1 MIRGALIGIIL
12 LLASFSLAITED
24 SYDFIPLEID
34 DSGKMYSYGSNSQNL
49 SFTTT
54 LITSTYNNSVTALG
68 YDSEGNVSFGG
79 TMCLMYPAEYL
90 GRNGP
95 SCDYQAANGSSS
107 HTGYG
112 PAIFGKTH
120 RNGGLSYTE
129 IINST
134 LGGDRIDDILYLSNG
149 DVIISGWFCW
159 GNAALPTA
167 PIITDDQVAQ
177 IDTASTADMPT
188 KTGAGQYSASQSTD
202 AVKRAVD
209 GLQEPIKT
217 SPKDAGFTPPP
228 PGTPVTQA
236 MQRFFN
242 PTTGQEVAVMTGGFA
257 TVSGGVLAIYVS
269 WLTDIQGIAGH
280 LLAASVMSA
289 PAALVVAKIIYPET
303 EESQTM
309 GDVNVNIEQTN
320 INAMEALSNGATDGL
335 KLAANI
341 AAMLI
346 AFISFVAMVNYFLS
360 FGGTSMEEIFGIIF
374 RPLAWTMGVPWNEAQ
389 LVGMLMGKK
398 IVLTELV
405 AYGDL
410 QNLIRDG
417 MISERSAIISTYAL
431 CGFSNFASIGIQLG
445 GIGAMAPE
453 RKKDLAKLVTKAM
466 FGGAIASWLTATI
479 AGLLL

>member
-1 MIRGALIGIIL
+1 MGSLLGVLGLFTLLSIAFAMSENRRAINIKTVVYGLIFQLIFALFILKTPFGAPIFSFLDNSINILIG
-12 LLASFSLAITED
+12 F
-24 SYDFIPLEID
+24 
-34 DSGKMYSYGSNSQNL
+34 
-49 SFTTT
+49 
-54 LITSTYNNSVTALG
+54 
-68 YDSEGNVSFGG
+68 
-79 TMCLMYPAEYL
+79 
-90 GRNGP
+90 
-95 SCDYQAANGSSS
+95 SSS
-107 HTGYG
+107 GSDFLFKSYIDGVGFH
-112 PAIFGKTH
+112 P
-120 RNGGLSYTE
+120 GL
-129 IINST
+129 INFAFST
-134 LGGDRIDDILYLSNG
+134 LPTIIFFSSLVAVLYHFGILQAIIKFIARRMQLTLGTSGSETLS
-149 DVIISGWFCW
+149 VA
-159 GNAALPTA
+159 GNIFLGQTESPLMVR
-167 PIITDDQVAQ
+167 PFVNK
-177 IDTASTADMPT
+177 MT
-188 KTGAGQYSASQSTD
+188 KSE
-202 AVKRAVD
+202 
-209 GLQEPIKT
+209 L
-217 SPKDAGFTPPP
+217 
-228 PGTPVTQA
+228 
-236 MQRFFN
+236 M
-242 PTTGQEVAVMTGGFA
+242 AVMTGGFA

-303 EESQTM
+303 EKSQTM

-346 AFISFVAMVNYFLS
+346 AFISFVAMINYFLS
-360 FGGTSMEEIFGIIF
+360 FAGTSMEEIFGIIF

-445 GIGAMAPE
+445 GIGAMAPD

>member
-1 MIRGALIGIIL
+1 MSSLLGILGLFTLLSIAFLLSENKRAINIKTVIYGLAFQLIFALFILKTPFGAPIFSFLDKSINILIG
-12 LLASFSLAITED
+12 F
-24 SYDFIPLEID
+24 
-34 DSGKMYSYGSNSQNL
+34 
-49 SFTTT
+49 
-54 LITSTYNNSVTALG
+54 
-68 YDSEGNVSFGG
+68 
-79 TMCLMYPAEYL
+79 
-90 GRNGP
+90 
-95 SCDYQAANGSSS
+95 SSS
-107 HTGYG
+107 GSDFLFKSYIDGVGFH
-112 PAIFGKTH
+112 P
-120 RNGGLSYTE
+120 GL
-129 IINST
+129 INFAFST
-134 LGGDRIDDILYLSNG
+134 LPTIIFFSSLVAVLYHFGILQAIIKFIARRMQLTLGTSGSETLS
-149 DVIISGWFCW
+149 VA
-159 GNAALPTA
+159 GNIFLGQTESPLMVR
-167 PIITDDQVAQ
+167 PFV
-177 IDTASTADMPT
+177 SKMT
-188 KTGAGQYSASQSTD
+188 KSE
-202 AVKRAVD
+202 
-209 GLQEPIKT
+209 L
-217 SPKDAGFTPPP
+217 
-228 PGTPVTQA
+228 
-236 MQRFFN
+236 M
-242 PTTGQEVAVMTGGFA
+242 AVMTGGFA

-309 GDVNVNIEQTN
+309 GDINVNIEQTN

-360 FGGTSMEEIFGIIF
+360 FAGTSMEDIFGIIF

-389 LVGMLMGKK
+389 IVGMLMGKK

-445 GIGAMAPE
+445 GIGAMAPA

>member
-1 MIRGALIGIIL
+1 MGSLLGILGLFTLLSIALLLSENRSAINLKTVLYGLIFQLIFALFILKTPFGAPIFSFLDQSINILIG
-12 LLASFSLAITED
+12 F
-24 SYDFIPLEID
+24 
-34 DSGKMYSYGSNSQNL
+34 
-49 SFTTT
+49 
-54 LITSTYNNSVTALG
+54 
-68 YDSEGNVSFGG
+68 
-79 TMCLMYPAEYL
+79 
-90 GRNGP
+90 
-95 SCDYQAANGSSS
+95 SSS
-107 HTGYG
+107 GSDFLFKSYIDGVGFH
-112 PAIFGKTH
+112 P
-120 RNGGLSYTE
+120 GL
-129 IINST
+129 INFAFST
-134 LGGDRIDDILYLSNG
+134 LPTIIFFSSLVAVLYHFGILQTIIKFIARRMQLTLGTSGSETLS
-149 DVIISGWFCW
+149 VA
-159 GNAALPTA
+159 GNIFLGQTESPLMVR
-167 PIITDDQVAQ
+167 PFV
-177 IDTASTADMPT
+177 SKMT
-188 KTGAGQYSASQSTD
+188 KSE
-202 AVKRAVD
+202 
-209 GLQEPIKT
+209 L
-217 SPKDAGFTPPP
+217 
-228 PGTPVTQA
+228 
-236 MQRFFN
+236 M
-242 PTTGQEVAVMTGGFA
+242 AVMTGGFA

-309 GDVNVNIEQTN
+309 GDVNVNIEKTN

-360 FGGTSMEEIFGIIF
+360 FGGTSMEEIFGVIF

>member
-1 MIRGALIGIIL
+1 MGSLLGILGLFTLLSIALLLSENRSAINLKTVLYGLIFQLIFALFILKTPFGAPIFSFLDQSINILIG
-12 LLASFSLAITED
+12 F
-24 SYDFIPLEID
+24 
-34 DSGKMYSYGSNSQNL
+34 
-49 SFTTT
+49 
-54 LITSTYNNSVTALG
+54 
-68 YDSEGNVSFGG
+68 
-79 TMCLMYPAEYL
+79 
-90 GRNGP
+90 
-95 SCDYQAANGSSS
+95 SSS
-107 HTGYG
+107 GSDFLFKSYIDGVGFH
-112 PAIFGKTH
+112 P
-120 RNGGLSYTE
+120 GL
-129 IINST
+129 INFAFST
-134 LGGDRIDDILYLSNG
+134 LPTIIFFSSLVAVLYHFGILQTIIKFIARRMQLTLGTSGSETLS
-149 DVIISGWFCW
+149 VA
-159 GNAALPTA
+159 GNIFLGQTESPLMVR
-167 PIITDDQVAQ
+167 PFV
-177 IDTASTADMPT
+177 SKMT
-188 KTGAGQYSASQSTD
+188 KSE
-202 AVKRAVD
+202 
-209 GLQEPIKT
+209 L
-217 SPKDAGFTPPP
+217 
-228 PGTPVTQA
+228 
-236 MQRFFN
+236 M
-242 PTTGQEVAVMTGGFA
+242 AVMTGGFA

-303 EESQTM
+303 DKSQTM
-309 GDVNVNIEQTN
+309 GDVNVKIEQTN

>member
-1 MIRGALIGIIL
+1 MGSLLGVLGLFTLLSIALLLSENRSAINIKTVLYGLISQLIFALFILKTPFGAPIFSFLDKSINILIG
-12 LLASFSLAITED
+12 F
-24 SYDFIPLEID
+24 
-34 DSGKMYSYGSNSQNL
+34 
-49 SFTTT
+49 
-54 LITSTYNNSVTALG
+54 
-68 YDSEGNVSFGG
+68 
-79 TMCLMYPAEYL
+79 
-90 GRNGP
+90 
-95 SCDYQAANGSSS
+95 SSS
-107 HTGYG
+107 GSDFLFKSYIDGVGFH
-112 PAIFGKTH
+112 P
-120 RNGGLSYTE
+120 GL
-129 IINST
+129 INFAFST
-134 LGGDRIDDILYLSNG
+134 LPTIIFFSSLVAVLYHFGVLQAIIKFIARRMQLTLGTSGSETLS
-149 DVIISGWFCW
+149 VA
-159 GNAALPTA
+159 GNIFLGQTESPLMVR
-167 PIITDDQVAQ
+167 PFV
-177 IDTASTADMPT
+177 SKMT
-188 KTGAGQYSASQSTD
+188 KSE
-202 AVKRAVD
+202 
-209 GLQEPIKT
+209 L
-217 SPKDAGFTPPP
+217 
-228 PGTPVTQA
+228 
-236 MQRFFN
+236 M
-242 PTTGQEVAVMTGGFA
+242 AVMTGGFA

-303 EESQTM
+303 DESQTI

>member
-1 MIRGALIGIIL
+1 MGSLLGILGLFTLLSIALLLSENRSAINLKTVLYGLIFQLIFALFILKTPFGAPIFSFLDQSINILIG
-12 LLASFSLAITED
+12 F
-24 SYDFIPLEID
+24 
-34 DSGKMYSYGSNSQNL
+34 
-49 SFTTT
+49 
-54 LITSTYNNSVTALG
+54 
-68 YDSEGNVSFGG
+68 
-79 TMCLMYPAEYL
+79 
-90 GRNGP
+90 
-95 SCDYQAANGSSS
+95 SSS
-107 HTGYG
+107 GSDFLFKSYIDGVGFH
-112 PAIFGKTH
+112 P
-120 RNGGLSYTE
+120 GL
-129 IINST
+129 INFAFST
-134 LGGDRIDDILYLSNG
+134 LPTIIFFSSLVAVLYHFGILQTIIKFIARRMQLTLGTSGSETLS
-149 DVIISGWFCW
+149 VA
-159 GNAALPTA
+159 GNIFLGQTESPLMVR
-167 PIITDDQVAQ
+167 PFV
-177 IDTASTADMPT
+177 SKMT
-188 KTGAGQYSASQSTD
+188 KSE
-202 AVKRAVD
+202 
-209 GLQEPIKT
+209 L
-217 SPKDAGFTPPP
+217 
-228 PGTPVTQA
+228 
-236 MQRFFN
+236 M
-242 PTTGQEVAVMTGGFA
+242 AVMTGGFA

-269 WLTDIQGIAGH
+269 WLTEIQGIAGH

-360 FGGTSMEEIFGIIF
+360 FGGTSMEEIFGVIF

>member
-1 MIRGALIGIIL
+1 MGGLTGVIGLFTLLSIAFAISENRKAINIKTVLYGLIFQLIFALFILKTPFGAPIFSFLDNSINILIG
-12 LLASFSLAITED
+12 F
-24 SYDFIPLEID
+24 
-34 DSGKMYSYGSNSQNL
+34 
-49 SFTTT
+49 
-54 LITSTYNNSVTALG
+54 
-68 YDSEGNVSFGG
+68 
-79 TMCLMYPAEYL
+79 
-90 GRNGP
+90 
-95 SCDYQAANGSSS
+95 SSS
-107 HTGYG
+107 GSDFLFKSYIDGVGFH
-112 PAIFGKTH
+112 P
-120 RNGGLSYTE
+120 GL
-129 IINST
+129 INFAFST
-134 LGGDRIDDILYLSNG
+134 LPTIIFFSSLVAVLYHFGILQ
-149 DVIISGWFCW
+149 VIIKFIARRMQLTLGTSGSETLSVA
-159 GNAALPTA
+159 GNIFLGQTESPLMVR
-167 PIITDDQVAQ
+167 PFVNK
-177 IDTASTADMPT
+177 MT
-188 KTGAGQYSASQSTD
+188 KSE
-202 AVKRAVD
+202 
-209 GLQEPIKT
+209 L
-217 SPKDAGFTPPP
+217 
-228 PGTPVTQA
+228 
-236 MQRFFN
+236 M
-242 PTTGQEVAVMTGGFA
+242 AVMTGGFA

-346 AFISFVAMVNYFLS
+346 AFISFVAMVNYLLS
-360 FGGTSMEEIFGIIF
+360 FAGTSMEEIFGIIF

-445 GIGAMAPE
+445 GIGAMAPD

>member
-1 MIRGALIGIIL
+1 MGSLLGILGLFTLLSIALLLSENRSAINIKTVLYGLIIQLIFALFILKTPFGAPIFSFLDKSINILIG
-12 LLASFSLAITED
+12 F
-24 SYDFIPLEID
+24 
-34 DSGKMYSYGSNSQNL
+34 
-49 SFTTT
+49 
-54 LITSTYNNSVTALG
+54 
-68 YDSEGNVSFGG
+68 
-79 TMCLMYPAEYL
+79 
-90 GRNGP
+90 
-95 SCDYQAANGSSS
+95 SSS
-107 HTGYG
+107 GSDFLFKSYIDGVGFH
-112 PAIFGKTH
+112 P
-120 RNGGLSYTE
+120 GL
-129 IINST
+129 INFAFST
-134 LGGDRIDDILYLSNG
+134 LPTIIFFSSLVAVLYHFGILQAIIKFIARRMQLTLGTSGSETLS
-149 DVIISGWFCW
+149 VA
-159 GNAALPTA
+159 GNIFLGQTESPLMVR
-167 PIITDDQVAQ
+167 PFV
-177 IDTASTADMPT
+177 SKMT
-188 KTGAGQYSASQSTD
+188 KSE
-202 AVKRAVD
+202 
-209 GLQEPIKT
+209 L
-217 SPKDAGFTPPP
+217 
-228 PGTPVTQA
+228 
-236 MQRFFN
+236 M
-242 PTTGQEVAVMTGGFA
+242 AVMTGGFA

-360 FGGTSMEEIFGIIF
+360 FGGTSMEEIFGVIF

>member
-1 MIRGALIGIIL
+1 MGSLLGILGLFTLLSIALLLSENRSAINLKTVLYGLIFQLIFALFILKTPFGAPIFSFLDQSINILIG
-12 LLASFSLAITED
+12 F
-24 SYDFIPLEID
+24 
-34 DSGKMYSYGSNSQNL
+34 
-49 SFTTT
+49 
-54 LITSTYNNSVTALG
+54 
-68 YDSEGNVSFGG
+68 
-79 TMCLMYPAEYL
+79 
-90 GRNGP
+90 
-95 SCDYQAANGSSS
+95 SSS
-107 HTGYG
+107 GSDFLFKSYIDGVGFH
-112 PAIFGKTH
+112 P
-120 RNGGLSYTE
+120 GL
-129 IINST
+129 INFAFST
-134 LGGDRIDDILYLSNG
+134 LPTIIFFSSLVAVLYHFGILQTIIKFIARRMQLTLGTSGSETLS
-149 DVIISGWFCW
+149 VA
-159 GNAALPTA
+159 GNIFLGQTESPLMVR
-167 PIITDDQVAQ
+167 PFV
-177 IDTASTADMPT
+177 SKMT
-188 KTGAGQYSASQSTD
+188 KSE
-202 AVKRAVD
+202 
-209 GLQEPIKT
+209 L
-217 SPKDAGFTPPP
+217 
-228 PGTPVTQA
+228 
-236 MQRFFN
+236 M
-242 PTTGQEVAVMTGGFA
+242 AVMTGGFA

-360 FGGTSMEEIFGIIF
+360 FGGTSMEEIFGFIF

-445 GIGAMAPE
+445 GIGAMASE

>member
-1 MIRGALIGIIL
+1 MSSLLGILGLFTLLSIAFLLSENKRAINIKTVIYGLAFQLIFALFILKTPFGAPIFSFLDKSINILIG
-12 LLASFSLAITED
+12 F
-24 SYDFIPLEID
+24 
-34 DSGKMYSYGSNSQNL
+34 
-49 SFTTT
+49 
-54 LITSTYNNSVTALG
+54 
-68 YDSEGNVSFGG
+68 
-79 TMCLMYPAEYL
+79 
-90 GRNGP
+90 
-95 SCDYQAANGSSS
+95 SSS
-107 HTGYG
+107 GSDFLFKSYIDGVGFH
-112 PAIFGKTH
+112 P
-120 RNGGLSYTE
+120 GL
-129 IINST
+129 INFAFST
-134 LGGDRIDDILYLSNG
+134 LPTIIFFSSLVAVLYHFGILQAIIKFIARRMQLTLGTSGSETLS
-149 DVIISGWFCW
+149 VA
-159 GNAALPTA
+159 GNIFLGQTESPLMVR
-167 PIITDDQVAQ
+167 PFV
-177 IDTASTADMPT
+177 SKMT
-188 KTGAGQYSASQSTD
+188 KSE
-202 AVKRAVD
+202 
-209 GLQEPIKT
+209 L
-217 SPKDAGFTPPP
+217 
-228 PGTPVTQA
+228 
-236 MQRFFN
+236 M
-242 PTTGQEVAVMTGGFA
+242 AVMTGGFA

-309 GDVNVNIEQTN
+309 GNINVNIEQTN

-360 FGGTSMEEIFGIIF
+360 FAGTSMEDIFGIIF

-389 LVGMLMGKK
+389 IVGMLMGKK

-445 GIGAMAPE
+445 GIGAMAPD

>member
-1 MIRGALIGIIL
+1 MGSFLGILGLFTLLSIALILSENRSAINIKTVLYGLIFQLIFALFIL
-12 LLASFSLAITED
+12 KTPFGAPIFSFLDKSINILISFSSSGSDFLFK
-24 SYDFIPLEID
+24 SYID
-34 DSGKMYSYGSNSQNL
+34 GVG
-49 SFTTT
+49 FHPG
-54 LITSTYNNSVTALG
+54 LINFA
-68 YDSEGNVSFGG
+68 F
-79 TMCLMYPAEYL
+79 
-90 GRNGP
+90 
-95 SCDYQAANGSSS
+95 
-107 HTGYG
+107 
-112 PAIFGKTH
+112 
-120 RNGGLSYTE
+120 
-129 IINST
+129 ST
-134 LGGDRIDDILYLSNG
+134 LPTIIFFSSLVAVLYHFGILQAIIKFIARRMQLTLGTSGSETLS
-149 DVIISGWFCW
+149 VA
-159 GNAALPTA
+159 GNIFLGQTESPLMVR
-167 PIITDDQVAQ
+167 PFV
-177 IDTASTADMPT
+177 SKMT
-188 KTGAGQYSASQSTD
+188 KSE
-202 AVKRAVD
+202 
-209 GLQEPIKT
+209 L
-217 SPKDAGFTPPP
+217 
-228 PGTPVTQA
+228 
-236 MQRFFN
+236 M
-242 PTTGQEVAVMTGGFA
+242 AVMTGGFA

-280 LLAASVMSA
+280 LIAASVMSA

-303 EESQTM
+303 DESQTM

>member
-1 MIRGALIGIIL
+1 MGSLLGILGLFTLLSIALLLSENRSAIYLKTVLYGLIFQLIFALFILKTPFGAPIFSFLDQSINILIG
-12 LLASFSLAITED
+12 F
-24 SYDFIPLEID
+24 
-34 DSGKMYSYGSNSQNL
+34 
-49 SFTTT
+49 
-54 LITSTYNNSVTALG
+54 
-68 YDSEGNVSFGG
+68 
-79 TMCLMYPAEYL
+79 
-90 GRNGP
+90 
-95 SCDYQAANGSSS
+95 SSS
-107 HTGYG
+107 GSDFLFKSYIDGVGFH
-112 PAIFGKTH
+112 P
-120 RNGGLSYTE
+120 GL
-129 IINST
+129 INFAFST
-134 LGGDRIDDILYLSNG
+134 LPTIIFFSSLVAVLYHFGILQTIIKFIARRMQLTLGTSGSETLS
-149 DVIISGWFCW
+149 VA
-159 GNAALPTA
+159 GNIFLGQTESPLMVR
-167 PIITDDQVAQ
+167 PFV
-177 IDTASTADMPT
+177 SKMT
-188 KTGAGQYSASQSTD
+188 KSE
-202 AVKRAVD
+202 
-209 GLQEPIKT
+209 L
-217 SPKDAGFTPPP
+217 
-228 PGTPVTQA
+228 
-236 MQRFFN
+236 M
-242 PTTGQEVAVMTGGFA
+242 AVMTGGFA

-289 PAALVVAKIIYPET
+289 PAALVVAKIIYPEI
-303 EESQTM
+303 EKSQTM

-360 FGGTSMEEIFGIIF
+360 FGSTSMEEIFGVIF

>member
-1 MIRGALIGIIL
+1 MGSLLGILGLFTLLSIALLLSENRSAINIKTVLYGLIFQLIFALFILKTPFGAPIFSFLDKSINILIG
-12 LLASFSLAITED
+12 F
-24 SYDFIPLEID
+24 
-34 DSGKMYSYGSNSQNL
+34 
-49 SFTTT
+49 
-54 LITSTYNNSVTALG
+54 
-68 YDSEGNVSFGG
+68 
-79 TMCLMYPAEYL
+79 
-90 GRNGP
+90 
-95 SCDYQAANGSSS
+95 SSS
-107 HTGYG
+107 GSDFLFKSYIDGVGFH
-112 PAIFGKTH
+112 P
-120 RNGGLSYTE
+120 GL
-129 IINST
+129 INFAFST
-134 LGGDRIDDILYLSNG
+134 LPTIIFFSSLVAVLYHFGILQAIIKFIARRMQLTLGTSGSETLS
-149 DVIISGWFCW
+149 VA
-159 GNAALPTA
+159 GNIFLGQTESPLMVR
-167 PIITDDQVAQ
+167 PFV
-177 IDTASTADMPT
+177 SKMT
-188 KTGAGQYSASQSTD
+188 KSE
-202 AVKRAVD
+202 
-209 GLQEPIKT
+209 L
-217 SPKDAGFTPPP
+217 
-228 PGTPVTQA
+228 
-236 MQRFFN
+236 M
-242 PTTGQEVAVMTGGFA
+242 AVMTGGFA

-303 EESQTM
+303 DKSQTM
-309 GDVNVNIEQTN
+309 GDVNVKIEQTN

>member
-1 MIRGALIGIIL
+1 MGSLLGILGLFTLLSIALLLSENRSAINLKTVLYGLIFQLIFALFILKTPFGAPIFSFLDKSINILIG
-12 LLASFSLAITED
+12 F
-24 SYDFIPLEID
+24 
-34 DSGKMYSYGSNSQNL
+34 
-49 SFTTT
+49 
-54 LITSTYNNSVTALG
+54 
-68 YDSEGNVSFGG
+68 
-79 TMCLMYPAEYL
+79 
-90 GRNGP
+90 
-95 SCDYQAANGSSS
+95 SSS
-107 HTGYG
+107 GSDFLFKSYIDGVGFH
-112 PAIFGKTH
+112 P
-120 RNGGLSYTE
+120 GL
-129 IINST
+129 INFAFST
-134 LGGDRIDDILYLSNG
+134 LPTIIFFSSLVAVLYHFGILQTIIKFIARRMQLTLGTSGSETLS
-149 DVIISGWFCW
+149 VA
-159 GNAALPTA
+159 GNIFLGQTESPLMVR
-167 PIITDDQVAQ
+167 PFV
-177 IDTASTADMPT
+177 SKMT
-188 KTGAGQYSASQSTD
+188 KSE
-202 AVKRAVD
+202 
-209 GLQEPIKT
+209 L
-217 SPKDAGFTPPP
+217 
-228 PGTPVTQA
+228 
-236 MQRFFN
+236 M
-242 PTTGQEVAVMTGGFA
+242 AVMTGGFA

>member
-1 MIRGALIGIIL
+1 MGSLLGILGLFTLLSIALLLSENRSAINLKTVLYGLIFQLIFALFILKTPFGAPIFSFLDKSINILIG
-12 LLASFSLAITED
+12 F
-24 SYDFIPLEID
+24 
-34 DSGKMYSYGSNSQNL
+34 
-49 SFTTT
+49 
-54 LITSTYNNSVTALG
+54 
-68 YDSEGNVSFGG
+68 
-79 TMCLMYPAEYL
+79 
-90 GRNGP
+90 
-95 SCDYQAANGSSS
+95 SSS
-107 HTGYG
+107 GSDFLFKSYIDGVGFH
-112 PAIFGKTH
+112 P
-120 RNGGLSYTE
+120 GL
-129 IINST
+129 INFAFST
-134 LGGDRIDDILYLSNG
+134 LPTIIFFSSLVAVLYHFGILQTIIKFIARRMQLTLGTSGSETLS
-149 DVIISGWFCW
+149 VA
-159 GNAALPTA
+159 GNIFLGQTESPLMVR
-167 PIITDDQVAQ
+167 PFV
-177 IDTASTADMPT
+177 SKMT
-188 KTGAGQYSASQSTD
+188 KSE
-202 AVKRAVD
+202 
-209 GLQEPIKT
+209 L
-217 SPKDAGFTPPP
+217 
-228 PGTPVTQA
+228 
-236 MQRFFN
+236 M
-242 PTTGQEVAVMTGGFA
+242 AVMTGGFA

-303 EESQTM
+303 KESQTM

-360 FGGTSMEEIFGIIF
+360 FGGTSMEEIFGVIF

>member
-1 MIRGALIGIIL
+1 MGSLLGILGLFTLLSIAFAMSENRRAINIKTVVYGLIFQLIFALFILKTPFGAPIFSFLDNSINILIG
-12 LLASFSLAITED
+12 F
-24 SYDFIPLEID
+24 
-34 DSGKMYSYGSNSQNL
+34 
-49 SFTTT
+49 
-54 LITSTYNNSVTALG
+54 
-68 YDSEGNVSFGG
+68 
-79 TMCLMYPAEYL
+79 
-90 GRNGP
+90 
-95 SCDYQAANGSSS
+95 SSS
-107 HTGYG
+107 GSDFLFKSYIDGVGFH
-112 PAIFGKTH
+112 P
-120 RNGGLSYTE
+120 GL
-129 IINST
+129 INFAFST
-134 LGGDRIDDILYLSNG
+134 LPTIIFFSSLVAVLYHFGILQAIIKFIARRMQLTLGTSGSETLS
-149 DVIISGWFCW
+149 VA
-159 GNAALPTA
+159 GNIFLGQTESPLMVR
-167 PIITDDQVAQ
+167 PFVNK
-177 IDTASTADMPT
+177 MT
-188 KTGAGQYSASQSTD
+188 KSE
-202 AVKRAVD
+202 
-209 GLQEPIKT
+209 L
-217 SPKDAGFTPPP
+217 
-228 PGTPVTQA
+228 
-236 MQRFFN
+236 M
-242 PTTGQEVAVMTGGFA
+242 AVMTGGFA

-320 INAMEALSNGATDGL
+320 INAMEALSNGASDGL

-346 AFISFVAMVNYFLS
+346 AFISFVAMINYFLS
-360 FGGTSMEEIFGIIF
+360 FAGTSMEEIFGIIF

-445 GIGAMAPE
+445 GIGAMAPD

>member
-1 MIRGALIGIIL
+1 MGSLLGILGLFTLLSIALLLSENRSAINLKTVLYGLIFQLIFALFILKTPFGAPIFSFLDQSINILIG
-12 LLASFSLAITED
+12 F
-24 SYDFIPLEID
+24 
-34 DSGKMYSYGSNSQNL
+34 
-49 SFTTT
+49 
-54 LITSTYNNSVTALG
+54 
-68 YDSEGNVSFGG
+68 
-79 TMCLMYPAEYL
+79 
-90 GRNGP
+90 
-95 SCDYQAANGSSS
+95 SSS
-107 HTGYG
+107 GSDFLFKSYIDGVGFH
-112 PAIFGKTH
+112 P
-120 RNGGLSYTE
+120 GL
-129 IINST
+129 INFAFST
-134 LGGDRIDDILYLSNG
+134 LPTIIFFSSLVAVLYHFGILQTIIKFIARRMQLTLGTSGSETLS
-149 DVIISGWFCW
+149 VA
-159 GNAALPTA
+159 GNIFLGQTESPLMVR
-167 PIITDDQVAQ
+167 PFV
-177 IDTASTADMPT
+177 SKMT
-188 KTGAGQYSASQSTD
+188 KSE
-202 AVKRAVD
+202 
-209 GLQEPIKT
+209 L
-217 SPKDAGFTPPP
+217 
-228 PGTPVTQA
+228 
-236 MQRFFN
+236 M
-242 PTTGQEVAVMTGGFA
+242 AVMTGGFA

-289 PAALVVAKIIYPET
+289 PAALVVAKIIYPEI

-360 FGGTSMEEIFGIIF
+360 FGGTSMEEIFGVIF

>member
-1 MIRGALIGIIL
+1 M
-12 LLASFSLAITED
+12 
-24 SYDFIPLEID
+24 
-34 DSGKMYSYGSNSQNL
+34 
-49 SFTTT
+49 
-54 LITSTYNNSVTALG
+54 
-68 YDSEGNVSFGG
+68 
-79 TMCLMYPAEYL
+79 
-90 GRNGP
+90 
-95 SCDYQAANGSSS
+95 
-107 HTGYG
+107 
-112 PAIFGKTH
+112 
-120 RNGGLSYTE
+120 
-129 IINST
+129 
-134 LGGDRIDDILYLSNG
+134 
-149 DVIISGWFCW
+149 
-159 GNAALPTA
+159 
-167 PIITDDQVAQ
+167 
-177 IDTASTADMPT
+177 
-188 KTGAGQYSASQSTD
+188 
-202 AVKRAVD
+202 
-209 GLQEPIKT
+209 
-217 SPKDAGFTPPP
+217 
-228 PGTPVTQA
+228 
-236 MQRFFN
+236 
-242 PTTGQEVAVMTGGFA
+242 AVMTGGFA

>member
-1 MIRGALIGIIL
+1 MSSLLGILGLFTLLFIAFLLSENKYAINIKTVVYGLAFQLIFALFILKTPFGAPIFSFLDESINILIGFSSSGSDFLFKSYVDGVGFHPGLINFAFSTLPTIIF
-12 LLASFSLAITED
+12 FSSLVAVLYHFGILQAIIKFIARRMQLTLGTSGSETLSVAGNIFLGQTE
-24 SYDFIPLEID
+24 SPLMVRPFV
-34 DSGKMYSYGSNSQNL
+34 GKM
-49 SFTTT
+49 TK
-54 LITSTYNNSVTALG
+54 
-68 YDSEGNVSFGG
+68 SE
-79 TMCLMYPAEYL
+79 LM
-90 GRNGP
+90 
-95 SCDYQAANGSSS
+95 
-107 HTGYG
+107 
-112 PAIFGKTH
+112 
-120 RNGGLSYTE
+120 
-129 IINST
+129 
-134 LGGDRIDDILYLSNG
+134 
-149 DVIISGWFCW
+149 
-159 GNAALPTA
+159 
-167 PIITDDQVAQ
+167 
-177 IDTASTADMPT
+177 
-188 KTGAGQYSASQSTD
+188 
-202 AVKRAVD
+202 
-209 GLQEPIKT
+209 
-217 SPKDAGFTPPP
+217 
-228 PGTPVTQA
+228 
-236 MQRFFN
+236 
-242 PTTGQEVAVMTGGFA
+242 AVMTGGFA

-309 GDVNVNIEQTN
+309 GDINVNIEQTN

-360 FGGTSMEEIFGIIF
+360 FAGTSMEEIFGIIF

-389 LVGMLMGKK
+389 IVGMLMGKK

>member
-1 MIRGALIGIIL
+1 MGSFLGILGLFTLLSIAL
-12 LLASFSLAITED
+12 LLSENRSAINIKTVLYGLIFQLIFALFILKTPFGAPIFSFLDKSINILISFSSSGSDFLFK
-24 SYDFIPLEID
+24 SYID
-34 DSGKMYSYGSNSQNL
+34 GVG
-49 SFTTT
+49 FHPG
-54 LITSTYNNSVTALG
+54 LINFA
-68 YDSEGNVSFGG
+68 F
-79 TMCLMYPAEYL
+79 
-90 GRNGP
+90 
-95 SCDYQAANGSSS
+95 
-107 HTGYG
+107 
-112 PAIFGKTH
+112 
-120 RNGGLSYTE
+120 
-129 IINST
+129 ST
-134 LGGDRIDDILYLSNG
+134 LPTIIFFSSLVAVLYHFGILQAIIKFIARRMQLTLGTSGSETLS
-149 DVIISGWFCW
+149 VA
-159 GNAALPTA
+159 GNIFLGQTESPLMVR
-167 PIITDDQVAQ
+167 PFV
-177 IDTASTADMPT
+177 SKMT
-188 KTGAGQYSASQSTD
+188 KSE
-202 AVKRAVD
+202 
-209 GLQEPIKT
+209 L
-217 SPKDAGFTPPP
+217 
-228 PGTPVTQA
+228 
-236 MQRFFN
+236 M
-242 PTTGQEVAVMTGGFA
+242 AVMTGGFA

-320 INAMEALSNGATDGL
+320 INVMEALSNGATDGL

-398 IVLTELV
+398 IVLTELI

-417 MISERSAIISTYAL
+417 MISDRSAIISTYAL

>member
-1 MIRGALIGIIL
+1 MGSLLGVLGLFTLLSIAFAMSENRRAINIKTVVYGLIFQLIFALFILKTPFGAPIFSFLDNSINILIG
-12 LLASFSLAITED
+12 F
-24 SYDFIPLEID
+24 
-34 DSGKMYSYGSNSQNL
+34 
-49 SFTTT
+49 
-54 LITSTYNNSVTALG
+54 
-68 YDSEGNVSFGG
+68 
-79 TMCLMYPAEYL
+79 
-90 GRNGP
+90 
-95 SCDYQAANGSSS
+95 SSS
-107 HTGYG
+107 GSDFLFKSYIDGVGFH
-112 PAIFGKTH
+112 P
-120 RNGGLSYTE
+120 GL
-129 IINST
+129 INFAFST
-134 LGGDRIDDILYLSNG
+134 LPTIIFFSSLVAVLYHFGILQAIIKFIARRMQLTLGTSGSETLS
-149 DVIISGWFCW
+149 VA
-159 GNAALPTA
+159 GNIFLGQTESPLMVR
-167 PIITDDQVAQ
+167 PFVNK
-177 IDTASTADMPT
+177 MT
-188 KTGAGQYSASQSTD
+188 KSE
-202 AVKRAVD
+202 
-209 GLQEPIKT
+209 L
-217 SPKDAGFTPPP
+217 
-228 PGTPVTQA
+228 
-236 MQRFFN
+236 M
-242 PTTGQEVAVMTGGFA
+242 AVMTGGFA

-309 GDVNVNIEQTN
+309 GDVNVYIEQTN

-346 AFISFVAMVNYFLS
+346 AFISFVAMINYFHS
-360 FGGTSMEEIFGIIF
+360 FAGTSMEEIFGIIF

-445 GIGAMAPE
+445 GIGAMAPD